1 MKLQLAI
8 DLEDVQGAIDLIQKT
23 KDSIDV
29 FEYGTPLVINFGLEG
44 LKKFVQNFQR
54 LRYLLI

>member
-44 LKKFVQNFQR
+44 LKKIR
-54 LRYLLI
+54 A

>member
-44 LKKFVQNFQR
+44 LKKFVRNFQI
-54 LRYLLI
+54 LHYLLI

>member
-44 LKKFVQNFQR
+44 LKKNSCRISRDYVTC
-54 LRYLLI
+54 

>member
-8 DLEDVQGAIDLIQKT
+8 DLEDVQGAIELIQKT
-23 KDSIDV
+23 KDSIDI

-44 LKKFVQNFQR
+44 LKKSVKNSQI

>member
-29 FEYGTPLVINFGLEG
+29 FEYGTLGN
-44 LKKFVQNFQR
+44 
-54 LRYLLI
+54 